1 MNRSVSIAALALAAP
16 LALLP
21 GSLRASD
28 RALPMRFELRVQ
40 GPAEV
45 CSDNCKTFIAASGA
59 ITADT
64 PRHFLLFAQRHD
76 VGGATVVLN
85 SDGGSVHGAIALGRE
100 LRKLK
105 LATTVGSLVDL
116 PADSEEQP
124 RVTFSPQARSRVD
137 VRLCAAWRRC
147 AGQCRHSL
155 RVMVHQIWLGDRR
168 EDPTAAGYSAEDLVL
183 VQRDI
188 GRLARYTADMGASAD
203 LLEVALRI
211 PPWEPMHAL
220 TRDELRNTKLT
231 TEDADVPVAAA
242 TVATSSPGLV
252 PQPVSRA
259 TSGLQA
265 APISEQ
271 RWSLVDRAGVAT
283 LARRHPLT
291 VEGEEIGSFD
301 LVVACSLGVL
311 TATTS
316 VTSERRHRGEQIP
329 IPSALDSISLRV
341 GSNSA
346 ALKVV
351 STERRSAPDELLTR
365 ATARIPST
373 LIGAFAAMGSHSMVI
388 KTQSAQLVTGIR
400 LGNTGAS
407 QNLPRLSRQD
417 AVSQLATGL
426 SYRGQRPA
434 VWLQRSNYSAACV
447 RLVADL
453 ASIWSSADTTASKV
467 SMVEA

>member
-1 MNRSVSIAALALAAP
+1 MNRSFSVAALALAAP

-45 CSDNCKTFIAASGA
+45 CGKTCKTFVAASGA

-64 PRHFLLFAQRHD
+64 PRHFLLFAQYHD
-76 VGGATVVLN
+76 VDGATVVLN

-116 PADSEEQP
+116 SADSEEQP
-124 RVTFSPQARSRVD
+124 RVTFSPQADCESMCAFVLLGGVRRSVP
-137 VRLCAAWRRC
+137 AE
-147 AGQCRHSL
+147 S

-220 TRDELRNTKLT
+220 TRDELRHTKLT

-242 TVATSSPGLV
+242 TVATSSPALV

-259 TSGLQA
+259 SDLQS
-265 APISEQ
+265 APIGEQ
-271 RWSLVDRAGVAT
+271 RWSLVDRAGLAT

-301 LVVACSLGVL
+301 LVVACSPGADSYDV
-311 TATTS
+311 S
-316 VTSERRHRGEQIP
+316 YVERRHRGEQTP
-329 IPSALDSISLRV
+329 LPAALDSISLRV

-351 STERRSAPDELLTR
+351 STERRSAPDELLTH
-365 ATARIPST
+365 ATARVPST

-407 QNLPRLSRQD
+407 QNLPRLSAGCRKPVGD
-417 AVSQLATGL
+417 RAELPRAKTGGLA
-426 SYRGQRPA
+426 
-434 VWLQRSNYSAACV
+434 AA
-447 RLVADL
+447 
-453 ASIWSSADTTASKV
+453 K
-467 SMVEA
+467 

>member
-1 MNRSVSIAALALAAP
+1 MNRSFSVAALALAAP

-45 CSDNCKTFIAASGA
+45 CGKNCKTFVAASGA

-64 PRHFLLFAQRHD
+64 PRHFLLFAQNHD
-76 VGGATVVLN
+76 VDGATVVLN

-105 LATTVGSLVDL
+105 LATTDGSLVDL

-124 RVTFSPQARSRVD
+124 RVTFSPQADCESMCAFVLLGGVRRSVP
-137 VRLCAAWRRC
+137 AE
-147 AGQCRHSL
+147 S

-220 TRDELRNTKLT
+220 TRDELRHTKLT

-242 TVATSSPGLV
+242 TVATSSPALV

-259 TSGLQA
+259 SDLQS

-271 RWSLVDRAGVAT
+271 RWSLVDRAGLAT

-301 LVVACSLGVL
+301 LVVACSPGADSYDV
-311 TATTS
+311 S
-316 VTSERRHRGEQIP
+316 YVERRHRGEQTP
-329 IPSALDSISLRV
+329 LPAALDSISLRV

-351 STERRSAPDELLTR
+351 STERRSAPDELLTH
-365 ATARIPST
+365 ATARVPST

-407 QNLPRLSRQD
+407 QNLPRLSAGCRKPVGD
-417 AVSQLATGL
+417 RAELPRAKTGGLA
-426 SYRGQRPA
+426 
-434 VWLQRSNYSAACV
+434 AA
-447 RLVADL
+447 
-453 ASIWSSADTTASKV
+453 K
-467 SMVEA
+467 

>member
-1 MNRSVSIAALALAAP
+1 MSRSVSIAALALAAP

-21 GSLRASD
+21 GSLNASD
-28 RALPMRFELRVQ
+28 RALPMRFEMRVQ
-40 GPAEV
+40 GPAEA
-45 CSDNCKTFIAASGA
+45 CGTNCRTFIAASGA

-64 PRHFLLFAQRHD
+64 PRHFLLFTQNHD
-76 VGGATVVLN
+76 VTGATVVLN

-105 LATTVGSLVDL
+105 LATTVGSLIDL
-116 PADSEEQP
+116 PAGNDDQ
-124 RVTFSPQARSRVD
+124 RRATLSPQADCESMCAFVLLGGVRRSVP
-137 VRLCAAWRRC
+137 AE
-147 AGQCRHSL
+147 S

-220 TRDELRNTKLT
+220 TRDELRLTKLT
-231 TEDADVPVAAA
+231 TEDVDAPVAAA
-242 TVATSSPGLV
+242 TVAASPVSV
-252 PQPVSRA
+252 PQPAPRA
-259 TSGLQA
+259 TNGLQA
-265 APISEQ
+265 TPISEQ
-271 RWSLVDRAGVAT
+271 RWSLVDRSGVAT

-301 LVVACSLGVL
+301 LVVACSPGADTYDV
-311 TATTS
+311 S
-316 VTSERRHRGEQIP
+316 YIERRHRGEQTPLPAAI
-329 IPSALDSISLRV
+329 DSISLRV

-346 ALKVV
+346 MLKVV
-351 STERRSAPDELLTR
+351 STERRSEPDELFTY
-365 ATARIPST
+365 ATARVPST

-407 QNLPRLSRQD
+407 QNLPRLSTGCRKPAGD
-417 AVSQLATGL
+417 RAELPRTKTGGLA
-426 SYRGQRPA
+426 
-434 VWLQRSNYSAACV
+434 AA
-447 RLVADL
+447 
-453 ASIWSSADTTASKV
+453 K
-467 SMVEA
+467 

>member
-1 MNRSVSIAALALAAP
+1 
-16 LALLP
+16 
-21 GSLRASD
+21 
-28 RALPMRFELRVQ
+28 MRFELRVQ

-45 CSDNCKTFIAASGA
+45 CGKNCKTFVAASGA

-64 PRHFLLFAQRHD
+64 ARHFLLFAQNHD
-76 VGGATVVLN
+76 VDGATVVLN

-116 PADSEEQP
+116 SADSEEQP
-124 RVTFSPQARSRVD
+124 RVTFSPQADCESMCAFVLLGGVRRSVP
-137 VRLCAAWRRC
+137 AE
-147 AGQCRHSL
+147 S

-220 TRDELRNTKLT
+220 TRDELRHTKLT

-242 TVATSSPGLV
+242 TVATSSPALV

-259 TSGLQA
+259 SDLQS

-271 RWSLVDRAGVAT
+271 RWSLVDRAGLAT

-301 LVVACSLGVL
+301 LVVACSPGADSYDV
-311 TATTS
+311 S
-316 VTSERRHRGEQIP
+316 YVERRHRGEQTP
-329 IPSALDSISLRV
+329 LPAALDSISLRV

-351 STERRSAPDELLTR
+351 STERRSAPDELLTH
-365 ATARIPST
+365 ATARVPST

-407 QNLPRLSRQD
+407 QNLPRLSAGCRKPVGD
-417 AVSQLATGL
+417 RAELPPAKTGGLA
-426 SYRGQRPA
+426 
-434 VWLQRSNYSAACV
+434 AA
-447 RLVADL
+447 
-453 ASIWSSADTTASKV
+453 K
-467 SMVEA
+467 

>member
-1 MNRSVSIAALALAAP
+1 MNRSFSVAALALAAP

-45 CSDNCKTFIAASGA
+45 CGKNCKTFVAASGA

-64 PRHFLLFAQRHD
+64 PRHFLLFAQNHD
-76 VGGATVVLN
+76 VDGATVVLN

-116 PADSEEQP
+116 SADSEEQP
-124 RVTFSPQARSRVD
+124 RVTFSPQADCESMCAFVLLGGVRRSVP
-137 VRLCAAWRRC
+137 AE
-147 AGQCRHSL
+147 S

-220 TRDELRNTKLT
+220 TRDELRHTKLT

-242 TVATSSPGLV
+242 TVATSSPALV

-259 TSGLQA
+259 SDLQS
-265 APISEQ
+265 APIGEQ
-271 RWSLVDRAGVAT
+271 RWSLVDRAGLAT

-301 LVVACSLGVL
+301 LVVACSPGADSYDV
-311 TATTS
+311 S
-316 VTSERRHRGEQIP
+316 YVERRHRGEQTP
-329 IPSALDSISLRV
+329 LPAALDSISVRV

-351 STERRSAPDELLTR
+351 STERRSAPDELLTH
-365 ATARIPST
+365 ATARVPST

-407 QNLPRLSRQD
+407 QNLPRLSAGCRKPVGD
-417 AVSQLATGL
+417 RAELPRAKTGGLA
-426 SYRGQRPA
+426 
-434 VWLQRSNYSAACV
+434 AA
-447 RLVADL
+447 
-453 ASIWSSADTTASKV
+453 K
-467 SMVEA
+467 

>member
-28 RALPMRFELRVQ
+28 RALPMRFEMRMQ

-45 CSDNCKTFIAASGA
+45 CGTDCKTFIAASGA
-59 ITADT
+59 ITSETA
-64 PRHFLLFAQRHD
+64 RHFLLFTQNHD
-76 VGGATVVLN
+76 VTGATVVLN

-116 PADSEEQP
+116 PADNDDQP
-124 RVTFSPQARSRVD
+124 RATYSPQADCESMCAFVLLGGVRRSVP
-137 VRLCAAWRRC
+137 AE
-147 AGQCRHSL
+147 S

-220 TRDELRNTKLT
+220 TRDELRLTRLT
-231 TEDADVPVAAA
+231 TEDVGAPAAAA
-242 TVATSSPGLV
+242 TVAASPVLV
-252 PQPVSRA
+252 PQPAPRA
-259 TSGLQA
+259 TNGLQA
-265 APISEQ
+265 TPISEQ
-271 RWSLVDRAGVAT
+271 RWSLVDQAGLAT

-301 LVVACSLGVL
+301 LVVACSPGVD
-311 TATTS
+311 TYDVS
-316 VTSERRHRGEQIP
+316 YIERRHRGEQTPLPAAIG
-329 IPSALDSISLRV
+329 SISLRV

-346 ALKVV
+346 VLKVV
-351 STERRSAPDELLTR
+351 STERRSEPDELLTY
-365 ATARIPST
+365 ATARVPST

-407 QNLPRLSRQD
+407 QNLPRLSAGCRKPAGD
-417 AVSQLATGL
+417 RAELPRTKTGGLA
-426 SYRGQRPA
+426 
-434 VWLQRSNYSAACV
+434 AA
-447 RLVADL
+447 
-453 ASIWSSADTTASKV
+453 K
-467 SMVEA
+467 

>member
-1 MNRSVSIAALALAAP
+1 MNRSFSVAALALAAP

-21 GSLRASD
+21 SSLRASD

-45 CSDNCKTFIAASGA
+45 CGKNCKTFVAASGA

-64 PRHFLLFAQRHD
+64 PRHFLLFAQNHD
-76 VGGATVVLN
+76 VDGATVVLN

-116 PADSEEQP
+116 SADSEEQP
-124 RVTFSPQARSRVD
+124 RVTFSPQADCESMCAFVLLGGVRRSVP
-137 VRLCAAWRRC
+137 AE
-147 AGQCRHSL
+147 S

-220 TRDELRNTKLT
+220 TRDELRHTKLT

-242 TVATSSPGLV
+242 TVATSSPALV

-259 TSGLQA
+259 SDLQS

-271 RWSLVDRAGVAT
+271 RWSLVDRAGLAT

-301 LVVACSLGVL
+301 LVVACSPGADSYDV
-311 TATTS
+311 S
-316 VTSERRHRGEQIP
+316 YVERRHRGEQTP
-329 IPSALDSISLRV
+329 LPAALDSISLRV

-351 STERRSAPDELLTR
+351 STERRSAPDELLTH
-365 ATARIPST
+365 ATARVPST

-407 QNLPRLSRQD
+407 QNLPRLSAGCRKPVGD
-417 AVSQLATGL
+417 RAELPRAKTGGLA
-426 SYRGQRPA
+426 
-434 VWLQRSNYSAACV
+434 AA
-447 RLVADL
+447 
-453 ASIWSSADTTASKV
+453 K
-467 SMVEA
+467 

>member
-1 MNRSVSIAALALAAP
+1 MNRSVVLAALALAVP
-16 LALLP
+16 LLLLP

-28 RALPMRFELRVQ
+28 RTLPMRFELRVQ
-40 GPAEV
+40 GPAEA
-45 CSDNCKTFIAASGA
+45 CGKSCKTFISASGA

-64 PRHFLLFAQRHD
+64 PRHFIVFAQNHD
-76 VGGATVVLN
+76 VSGATVVLN

-100 LRKLK
+100 LRNLR

-116 PADSEEQP
+116 PADGPDQP
-124 RVTFSPQARSRVD
+124 RAMLSPRADCESMCAFVLLGGVQRSVP
-137 VRLCAAWRRC
+137 AE
-147 AGQCRHSL
+147 S

-220 TRDELRNTKLT
+220 TRDELRLTKLT
-231 TEDADVPVAAA
+231 TEDANAPAAA
-242 TVATSSPGLV
+242 TVAASSPAAV
-252 PQPVSRA
+252 SQPVSRVTNGVHA
-259 TSGLQA
+259 T
-265 APISEQ
+265 PISEQ
-271 RWSLVDRAGVAT
+271 RWSLVDRSGVAT

-301 LVVACSLGVL
+301 LVVACGPGGDTYDVSYI
-311 TATTS
+311 
-316 VTSERRHRGEQIP
+316 ERRHRGEQTP
-329 IPSALDSISLRV
+329 VPAALNTISLRV

-351 STERRSAPDELLTR
+351 STERRSAPDELLTY
-365 ATARIPST
+365 ATGRVPAT
-373 LIGAFAAMGSHSMVI
+373 LIGAFAAMGSHSIVV

-407 QNLPRLSRQD
+407 QNLPRLSAGCNKPIGDR
-417 AVSQLATGL
+417 
-426 SYRGQRPA
+426 
-434 VWLQRSNYSAACV
+434 
-447 RLVADL
+447 ADL
-453 ASIWSSADTTASKV
+453 TRTKTGGLAAAK
-467 SMVEA
+467 

>member
-1 MNRSVSIAALALAAP
+1 MNRSFSVAALALAAP

-45 CSDNCKTFIAASGA
+45 CGKNCKTFVAASGA

-64 PRHFLLFAQRHD
+64 PRHFLLFAQNHD
-76 VGGATVVLN
+76 VDGATVVLN

-116 PADSEEQP
+116 SADSEEQP
-124 RVTFSPQARSRVD
+124 RVTFSPQADCESMCAFVLLGGVRRSVP
-137 VRLCAAWRRC
+137 AE
-147 AGQCRHSL
+147 S

-220 TRDELRNTKLT
+220 TRDELRHTKLT

-242 TVATSSPGLV
+242 TVATSSPALV

-259 TSGLQA
+259 SDLQS
-265 APISEQ
+265 APIGEQ
-271 RWSLVDRAGVAT
+271 RWSLVDRAGLAT

-301 LVVACSLGVL
+301 LVVACSPGADSYDV
-311 TATTS
+311 S
-316 VTSERRHRGEQIP
+316 YVERRHRGEQTP
-329 IPSALDSISLRV
+329 LPAALDSISLRV

-351 STERRSAPDELLTR
+351 STERRSAPDELLTH

-407 QNLPRLSRQD
+407 QNLPRLSAGCRKPVGD
-417 AVSQLATGL
+417 RAELPRAKTGGLA
-426 SYRGQRPA
+426 
-434 VWLQRSNYSAACV
+434 AA
-447 RLVADL
+447 
-453 ASIWSSADTTASKV
+453 K
-467 SMVEA
+467 

>member
-1 MNRSVSIAALALAAP
+1 MSRSVSIAALALAAP

-28 RALPMRFELRVQ
+28 RTLPMRFEMRVQ
-40 GPAEV
+40 GPAEI
-45 CSDNCKTFIAASGA
+45 CGNNCKTFIAASGA

-64 PRHFLLFAQRHD
+64 PRHFLLFAQNHD
-76 VGGATVVLN
+76 VDGATVVLN

-100 LRKLK
+100 VRKLK
-105 LATTVGSLVDL
+105 LATTVGTLVDL

-124 RVTFSPQARSRVD
+124 RVTFSPQADCESMCAFVLLGG
-137 VRLCAAWRRC
+137 VRRTVPAE
-147 AGQCRHSL
+147 S

-220 TRDELRNTKLT
+220 TRDELRLTKLT
-231 TEDADVPVAAA
+231 TEDVDAQVTAA
-242 TVATSSPGLV
+242 TVDATSPVSV
-252 PQPVSRA
+252 PQPAPRA
-259 TSGLQA
+259 TNGLQA
-265 APISEQ
+265 TPTSDQ
-271 RWSLVDRAGVAT
+271 RWSLVDRAGAAT

-301 LVVACSLGVL
+301 LVVACSPGADSYDV
-311 TATTS
+311 S
-316 VTSERRHRGEQIP
+316 YVERRHRGEQTPLPTAI
-329 IPSALDSISLRV
+329 DSISLRV

-346 ALKVV
+346 VLKVI
-351 STERRSAPDELLTR
+351 STERRSAPDELLTY
-365 ATARIPST
+365 ATARVAST
-373 LIGAFAAMGSHSMVI
+373 LIGAFAATGSHSMVI

-407 QNLPRLSRQD
+407 QNLPRLSAGCRKPVGD
-417 AVSQLATGL
+417 RAELPRAKTGGLA
-426 SYRGQRPA
+426 
-434 VWLQRSNYSAACV
+434 AA
-447 RLVADL
+447 
-453 ASIWSSADTTASKV
+453 K
-467 SMVEA
+467 

>member
-1 MNRSVSIAALALAAP
+1 MNRSFSVAALALAAP

-45 CSDNCKTFIAASGA
+45 CGKNCKTFVAASGA

-64 PRHFLLFAQRHD
+64 PRHFLLFAQNHD
-76 VGGATVVLN
+76 VDGATVVLN

-116 PADSEEQP
+116 SADSEEQP
-124 RVTFSPQARSRVD
+124 RVTFSPQADCESMCAFVLLGGVRRSVP
-137 VRLCAAWRRC
+137 AE
-147 AGQCRHSL
+147 S

-220 TRDELRNTKLT
+220 TRDELRHTKLT

-242 TVATSSPGLV
+242 TVATSSPALV

-259 TSGLQA
+259 SDLQS
-265 APISEQ
+265 APIGEQ
-271 RWSLVDRAGVAT
+271 RWSLVDRAGLAT

-301 LVVACSLGVL
+301 LVVACSPGADSYDV
-311 TATTS
+311 S
-316 VTSERRHRGEQIP
+316 YVERRHRGEQTP
-329 IPSALDSISLRV
+329 LPAALDSISLRV
-341 GSNSA
+341 GSSSA

-351 STERRSAPDELLTR
+351 SSERRSAPDELLTH
-365 ATARIPST
+365 ATARVPST

-407 QNLPRLSRQD
+407 QNLPRLSAGCRKPVGD
-417 AVSQLATGL
+417 RAELPRAKTGGLA
-426 SYRGQRPA
+426 
-434 VWLQRSNYSAACV
+434 AA
-447 RLVADL
+447 
-453 ASIWSSADTTASKV
+453 K
-467 SMVEA
+467 

>member
-1 MNRSVSIAALALAAP
+1 MNRSFSVAALALAAP

-21 GSLRASD
+21 ASLRASD
-28 RALPMRFELRVQ
+28 RSLPMRFELRVQ

-45 CSDNCKTFIAASGA
+45 CGKNCKTFVAASGA

-64 PRHFLLFAQRHD
+64 PRHFLLFAQNHD
-76 VGGATVVLN
+76 VDGATVVLN

-116 PADSEEQP
+116 SADSEEQP
-124 RVTFSPQARSRVD
+124 RVTFSPQADCESMCAFVLLGGVRRSVP
-137 VRLCAAWRRC
+137 AE
-147 AGQCRHSL
+147 S

-220 TRDELRNTKLT
+220 TRDELRHTKLT

-242 TVATSSPGLV
+242 TVATSSPALV

-259 TSGLQA
+259 SDLQS
-265 APISEQ
+265 APIGEQ
-271 RWSLVDRAGVAT
+271 RWSLVDRAGLAT

-301 LVVACSLGVL
+301 LVVACSPGADSYDV
-311 TATTS
+311 S
-316 VTSERRHRGEQIP
+316 YVERRHRGEQTP
-329 IPSALDSISLRV
+329 LPAALDSISLRV

-351 STERRSAPDELLTR
+351 STERRSAPDELLTH
-365 ATARIPST
+365 ATARVPST

-407 QNLPRLSRQD
+407 QNLPRLSAGCRKPVGD
-417 AVSQLATGL
+417 RAELPRAKTGGLA
-426 SYRGQRPA
+426 
-434 VWLQRSNYSAACV
+434 AA
-447 RLVADL
+447 
-453 ASIWSSADTTASKV
+453 K
-467 SMVEA
+467 

>member
-1 MNRSVSIAALALAAP
+1 MNRSFSVAALALAAP

-45 CSDNCKTFIAASGA
+45 CGKNCKTFVAASGA

-64 PRHFLLFAQRHD
+64 PRHFLLFAQNHD
-76 VGGATVVLN
+76 VDGATVVLN

-116 PADSEEQP
+116 SADSEEQP
-124 RVTFSPQARSRVD
+124 RVTFSPQADCESMCAFVLLGGVRRSVP
-137 VRLCAAWRRC
+137 AE
-147 AGQCRHSL
+147 S

-220 TRDELRNTKLT
+220 TRDELRHTKLT
-231 TEDADVPVAAA
+231 TEDADVPVEAA
-242 TVATSSPGLV
+242 TVATSSPALV

-259 TSGLQA
+259 SDLQS

-271 RWSLVDRAGVAT
+271 RWSLVDRAGLAT

-301 LVVACSLGVL
+301 LVVACSPGADSYDV
-311 TATTS
+311 S
-316 VTSERRHRGEQIP
+316 YVERRHRGEQTP
-329 IPSALDSISLRV
+329 LPAALDSISLRV

-351 STERRSAPDELLTR
+351 STERRSAPDELLTH
-365 ATARIPST
+365 ATARVPST

-407 QNLPRLSRQD
+407 QNLPRLSAGCRKPVGD
-417 AVSQLATGL
+417 RAELPRAKTGGLA
-426 SYRGQRPA
+426 
-434 VWLQRSNYSAACV
+434 AA
-447 RLVADL
+447 
-453 ASIWSSADTTASKV
+453 K
-467 SMVEA
+467 

>member
-1 MNRSVSIAALALAAP
+1 MNRSVSIAALALAAL

-21 GSLRASD
+21 DSLRASD
-28 RALPMRFELRVQ
+28 RTLPMRFEMRVQ
-40 GPAEV
+40 GPAEI
-45 CSDNCKTFIAASGA
+45 CGNNCKTFIAASGA

-64 PRHFLLFAQRHD
+64 PRHFLLFAQKHD
-76 VGGATVVLN
+76 VDGATVVLN

-100 LRKLK
+100 VRKLK

-116 PADSEEQP
+116 PADSEDQP
-124 RVTFSPQARSRVD
+124 RATYSPQADCESMCAFVLLGGVRRSVP
-137 VRLCAAWRRC
+137 AE
-147 AGQCRHSL
+147 S

-220 TRDELRNTKLT
+220 TRDELRLTKLT
-231 TEDADVPVAAA
+231 TEDVDGPATARPSRPRRCRCRNPLPARPTAYRLLPSASSDGRWWIEPVRLHSPAAIR
-242 TVATSSPGLV
+242 S
-252 PQPVSRA
+252 
-259 TSGLQA
+259 
-265 APISEQ
+265 
-271 RWSLVDRAGVAT
+271 
-283 LARRHPLT
+283 H

-301 LVVACSLGVL
+301 LVVACSPGADSYDV
-311 TATTS
+311 S
-316 VTSERRHRGEQIP
+316 YVERRHRGEQTPLPAAI
-329 IPSALDSISLRV
+329 DSISLRV

-346 ALKVV
+346 VLKVV
-351 STERRSAPDELLTR
+351 STERRSAPDELFTY
-365 ATARIPST
+365 ATARVPST

-407 QNLPRLSRQD
+407 QNLPRLSAGCRKPAGD
-417 AVSQLATGL
+417 RAELPRTKTGGLA
-426 SYRGQRPA
+426 
-434 VWLQRSNYSAACV
+434 AA
-447 RLVADL
+447 
-453 ASIWSSADTTASKV
+453 K
-467 SMVEA
+467 

>member
-1 MNRSVSIAALALAAP
+1 MNRSFSVAALALAAP

-45 CSDNCKTFIAASGA
+45 CGKNCKTFVAASGA

-64 PRHFLLFAQRHD
+64 PRHFLLFAQNHD
-76 VGGATVVLN
+76 VDGATVVLN

-116 PADSEEQP
+116 SADSEEQP
-124 RVTFSPQARSRVD
+124 RVTFSPQADCESMCAFVLLGGVRRSVP
-137 VRLCAAWRRC
+137 AE
-147 AGQCRHSL
+147 S

-220 TRDELRNTKLT
+220 TRDELRHTKLT

-242 TVATSSPGLV
+242 TVATSSPALV

-259 TSGLQA
+259 SDLQS

-271 RWSLVDRAGVAT
+271 RWSLVDRAGLAT

-301 LVVACSLGVL
+301 LVVACSPGADSYDV
-311 TATTS
+311 S
-316 VTSERRHRGEQIP
+316 YVERRHRGEQTP
-329 IPSALDSISLRV
+329 LPAALDSISLRV

-351 STERRSAPDELLTR
+351 STERRSAPDELLTH
-365 ATARIPST
+365 ATARVPST

-388 KTQSAQLVTGIR
+388 RTQGAQLVTGIR

-407 QNLPRLSRQD
+407 QNLPRLSAGCRKPASD
-417 AVSQLATGL
+417 RAELPRTRTGGLA
-426 SYRGQRPA
+426 
-434 VWLQRSNYSAACV
+434 AA
-447 RLVADL
+447 
-453 ASIWSSADTTASKV
+453 K
-467 SMVEA
+467 

>member
-1 MNRSVSIAALALAAP
+1 MNRSVLIAALALAAP

-45 CSDNCKTFIAASGA
+45 CGDNCKTFIAASGA

-64 PRHFLLFAQRHD
+64 PRHFLLFAQKHD

-116 PADSEEQP
+116 SADSEEQP
-124 RVTFSPQARSRVD
+124 RVTFSPQADCESMCAFVLLGGVRRSVP
-137 VRLCAAWRRC
+137 AE
-147 AGQCRHSL
+147 S

-220 TRDELRNTKLT
+220 TRDELRHTKLT

-242 TVATSSPGLV
+242 TVATSSPALV

-259 TSGLQA
+259 SDLQS

-271 RWSLVDRAGVAT
+271 RWSLVDRAGLAT

-301 LVVACSLGVL
+301 LVVACSPGAGSYDV
-311 TATTS
+311 S
-316 VTSERRHRGEQIP
+316 YVERRHRGEQIP
-329 IPSALDSISLRV
+329 LPSALDSISLRV
-341 GSNSA
+341 GGNSA

-351 STERRSAPDELLTR
+351 STERRSAPDELLTH

-407 QNLPRLSRQD
+407 QNLPRLSAGCRKPAGD
-417 AVSQLATGL
+417 RAELPRAKTGGLA
-426 SYRGQRPA
+426 
-434 VWLQRSNYSAACV
+434 AA
-447 RLVADL
+447 
-453 ASIWSSADTTASKV
+453 K
-467 SMVEA
+467 

>member
-1 MNRSVSIAALALAAP
+1 MCAFVLLGGVRRSV
-16 LALLP
+16 
-21 GSLRASD
+21 
-28 RALPMRFELRVQ
+28 
-40 GPAEV
+40 PAE
-45 CSDNCKTFIAASGA
+45 S
-59 ITADT
+59 
-64 PRHFLLFAQRHD
+64 
-76 VGGATVVLN
+76 
-85 SDGGSVHGAIALGRE
+85 
-100 LRKLK
+100 
-105 LATTVGSLVDL
+105 
-116 PADSEEQP
+116 
-124 RVTFSPQARSRVD
+124 
-137 VRLCAAWRRC
+137 
-147 AGQCRHSL
+147 

-220 TRDELRNTKLT
+220 TRDELRHTKLT

-242 TVATSSPGLV
+242 TVATSSPALV

-259 TSGLQA
+259 SDLQS
-265 APISEQ
+265 APIGEQ
-271 RWSLVDRAGVAT
+271 RWSLVDRAGLAT

-301 LVVACSLGVL
+301 LVVACSPGADSYDV
-311 TATTS
+311 S
-316 VTSERRHRGEQIP
+316 YVERRHRGEQTP
-329 IPSALDSISLRV
+329 LPAALDSISLRV

-351 STERRSAPDELLTR
+351 STERRSAPDELLTH
-365 ATARIPST
+365 ATARVPST

-407 QNLPRLSRQD
+407 QNLPRLSAGCRKPVGD
-417 AVSQLATGL
+417 RAELPRAKTGGLA
-426 SYRGQRPA
+426 
-434 VWLQRSNYSAACV
+434 AA
-447 RLVADL
+447 
-453 ASIWSSADTTASKV
+453 K
-467 SMVEA
+467 

>member
-1 MNRSVSIAALALAAP
+1 MSRSVSIAALALAAP

-21 GSLRASD
+21 GSLNASD
-28 RALPMRFELRVQ
+28 RALPMRFEMRVQ
-40 GPAEV
+40 GPAEA
-45 CSDNCKTFIAASGA
+45 CGTNCRTFIAASGA

-64 PRHFLLFAQRHD
+64 PRHFLLFTQNHD
-76 VGGATVVLN
+76 VTGATVVLN

-116 PADSEEQP
+116 PAGNDDQ
-124 RVTFSPQARSRVD
+124 RRATLSPQADCESMCALVLLGGVRRSVP
-137 VRLCAAWRRC
+137 AE
-147 AGQCRHSL
+147 S

-220 TRDELRNTKLT
+220 TRDELRLTKLT
-231 TEDADVPVAAA
+231 TEDVDAPVAAA
-242 TVATSSPGLV
+242 TVAASPVSV
-252 PQPVSRA
+252 PQPAPRA
-259 TSGLQA
+259 TNGLQA
-265 APISEQ
+265 TPISEQ
-271 RWSLVDRAGVAT
+271 RWSLVDRSGVAT

-301 LVVACSLGVL
+301 LVVACSPGADTYDV
-311 TATTS
+311 S
-316 VTSERRHRGEQIP
+316 YIERRHRGEQTPLPAAI
-329 IPSALDSISLRV
+329 DSISLRV

-346 ALKVV
+346 MLKVV
-351 STERRSAPDELLTR
+351 STERRSEPDELFTY
-365 ATARIPST
+365 ATARVPST

-388 KTQSAQLVTGIR
+388 KTQSAQFVTGIR

-407 QNLPRLSRQD
+407 QNLPRLSTGCRKPAGD
-417 AVSQLATGL
+417 RAELPRTKTGGLA
-426 SYRGQRPA
+426 
-434 VWLQRSNYSAACV
+434 AA
-447 RLVADL
+447 
-453 ASIWSSADTTASKV
+453 K
-467 SMVEA
+467 

>member
-1 MNRSVSIAALALAAP
+1 MNRSVLIAALALAASCV
-16 LALLP
+16 LAP

-28 RALPMRFELRVQ
+28 RALPMRFELRTQ
-40 GPAEV
+40 GPADA
-45 CSDNCKTFIAASGA
+45 CGNSCKTFIVASGA

-64 PRHFLLFAQRHD
+64 PRSFILFAKSHD
-76 VGGATVVLN
+76 VVGATVVLN

-116 PADSEEQP
+116 PADGADQP
-124 RVTFSPQARSRVD
+124 RATFSPEADCESMCAFVLLGGVRRSVP
-137 VRLCAAWRRC
+137 AE
-147 AGQCRHSL
+147 S

-168 EDPTAAGYSAEDLVL
+168 EDPTAASYSAEDLVL

-188 GRLARYTADMGASAD
+188 GRLAQYTADMGATAE

-220 TRDELRNTKLT
+220 TRDELRLTKLT
-231 TEDADVPVAAA
+231 TDDADAPVAA
-242 TVATSSPGLV
+242 TVAVSSP
-252 PQPVSRA
+252 VSTPRPAPRA
-259 TSGLQA
+259 TNGLQA
-265 APISEQ
+265 TPISEQ

-291 VEGEEIGSFD
+291 LEGEEIGSFD
-301 LVVACSLGVL
+301 LVVACGPGGDTYDVSYI
-311 TATTS
+311 
-316 VTSERRHRGEQIP
+316 ERRHRGEQMDVP
-329 IPSALDSISLRV
+329 AALDSISLRV

-351 STERRSAPDELLTR
+351 STERRKAPDELLTY
-365 ATARIPST
+365 ATARVPST

-388 KTQSAQLVTGIR
+388 KTRSAQSVTGIR

-407 QNLPRLSRQD
+407 QNLPRLSAGCRKPAGD
-417 AVSQLATGL
+417 RAELPRTKTGGLA
-426 SYRGQRPA
+426 
-434 VWLQRSNYSAACV
+434 AA
-447 RLVADL
+447 
-453 ASIWSSADTTASKV
+453 K
-467 SMVEA
+467 

>member
-1 MNRSVSIAALALAAP
+1 MNRSFSVAALALAAP

-45 CSDNCKTFIAASGA
+45 CGKNCKTFVAASGA

-64 PRHFLLFAQRHD
+64 PRHFLLFAQNHD
-76 VGGATVVLN
+76 VDGATVVLN

-116 PADSEEQP
+116 SADSEEQP
-124 RVTFSPQARSRVD
+124 RVTFSPQADCESMCAFVLLGGVRRSVP
-137 VRLCAAWRRC
+137 AE
-147 AGQCRHSL
+147 S

-220 TRDELRNTKLT
+220 TRDELRHTKLT

-242 TVATSSPGLV
+242 TVATSSPALV

-259 TSGLQA
+259 SDLQS

-271 RWSLVDRAGVAT
+271 SWSLVDRAGLAT

-301 LVVACSLGVL
+301 LVVACSPGADSYDV
-311 TATTS
+311 S
-316 VTSERRHRGEQIP
+316 YVERRHRGEQTP
-329 IPSALDSISLRV
+329 LPAALDSISLRV

-351 STERRSAPDELLTR
+351 STERRSAPDELLTH
-365 ATARIPST
+365 ATARVPST
-373 LIGAFAAMGSHSMVI
+373 LIGAFAGMGSHSMVI

-407 QNLPRLSRQD
+407 QNLPRLSAGCRKPVGD
-417 AVSQLATGL
+417 RAELPRAKTGGLA
-426 SYRGQRPA
+426 
-434 VWLQRSNYSAACV
+434 AA
-447 RLVADL
+447 
-453 ASIWSSADTTASKV
+453 K
-467 SMVEA
+467 

>member
-28 RALPMRFELRVQ
+28 RTLPMRFEMRVQ
-40 GPAEV
+40 GPAEI
-45 CSDNCKTFIAASGA
+45 CGNNCKTFIAASGA

-64 PRHFLLFAQRHD
+64 PRHFLLFAQKHD
-76 VGGATVVLN
+76 VDGATVVLN

-100 LRKLK
+100 VRKLK

-116 PADSEEQP
+116 PADSEDQP
-124 RVTFSPQARSRVD
+124 RATYSPQADCESMCAFVLLGGVRRSVP
-137 VRLCAAWRRC
+137 AE
-147 AGQCRHSL
+147 S

-220 TRDELRNTKLT
+220 TRDELRLTKLT
-231 TEDADVPVAAA
+231 TEDVDGPATAA
-242 TVATSSPGLV
+242 TSPVSV
-252 PQPVSRA
+252 PQPAPRA
-259 TSGLQA
+259 TNGLQA
-265 APISEQ
+265 TPISEQ
-271 RWSLVDRAGVAT
+271 RWSLVDRAGAV

-291 VEGEEIGSFD
+291 LEGEEIGSFD
-301 LVVACSLGVL
+301 LVVACSPGADSYDV
-311 TATTS
+311 S
-316 VTSERRHRGEQIP
+316 YVERRHRGEQTPLPAAI
-329 IPSALDSISLRV
+329 DSISLRV

-346 ALKVV
+346 VLKVI
-351 STERRSAPDELLTR
+351 STERRSAPDELLTY
-365 ATARIPST
+365 ATARVPST

-407 QNLPRLSRQD
+407 QNLPRLSAGCRKPAGD
-417 AVSQLATGL
+417 RAELPRTKTGGLA
-426 SYRGQRPA
+426 
-434 VWLQRSNYSAACV
+434 AA
-447 RLVADL
+447 
-453 ASIWSSADTTASKV
+453 K
-467 SMVEA
+467 

>member
-1 MNRSVSIAALALAAP
+1 
-16 LALLP
+16 
-21 GSLRASD
+21 
-28 RALPMRFELRVQ
+28 MRFEMRVQ
-40 GPAEV
+40 GPAEA
-45 CSDNCKTFIAASGA
+45 CGTNCRTFIAASGA

-64 PRHFLLFAQRHD
+64 PRHFLLFTQNHD
-76 VGGATVVLN
+76 VTGATVVLN

-116 PADSEEQP
+116 PAGNDDQ
-124 RVTFSPQARSRVD
+124 RRATLSPQADCESMCAFVLLGG
-137 VRLCAAWRRC
+137 VRRWVPAE
-147 AGQCRHSL
+147 S

-220 TRDELRNTKLT
+220 TRDELRLTKLT
-231 TEDADVPVAAA
+231 TEDVDAPVAAA
-242 TVATSSPGLV
+242 TVAASPVSV
-252 PQPVSRA
+252 PQPAPRA
-259 TSGLQA
+259 TNGLQA
-265 APISEQ
+265 TPISEQ
-271 RWSLVDRAGVAT
+271 RWSLVDRSGVAT

-301 LVVACSLGVL
+301 LVVACSPGADTYDV
-311 TATTS
+311 S
-316 VTSERRHRGEQIP
+316 YIERRHRGEQTPLPAAI
-329 IPSALDSISLRV
+329 DSISLRV

-346 ALKVV
+346 MLKVV
-351 STERRSAPDELLTR
+351 STERRSEPDELFTY
-365 ATARIPST
+365 AIARVPST

-388 KTQSAQLVTGIR
+388 KTQSAQFVTGIR

-407 QNLPRLSRQD
+407 QNLPRLSTGCRKPAGD
-417 AVSQLATGL
+417 RAELPRTKTGGLA
-426 SYRGQRPA
+426 
-434 VWLQRSNYSAACV
+434 AA
-447 RLVADL
+447 
-453 ASIWSSADTTASKV
+453 K
-467 SMVEA
+467 

>member
-1 MNRSVSIAALALAAP
+1 MNRSFSVAALALAAP
-16 LALLP
+16 LILLP

-28 RALPMRFELRVQ
+28 RALPMRFEFRVQ
-40 GPAEV
+40 GPAED
-45 CSDNCKTFIAASGA
+45 CGKNCKTFVAASGA

-64 PRHFLLFAQRHD
+64 PRHFLLFAQNHD
-76 VGGATVVLN
+76 VDGATVVLN

-116 PADSEEQP
+116 SADSEEQP
-124 RVTFSPQARSRVD
+124 RVTFSPQADCESMCAFVLLGGVRRSVP
-137 VRLCAAWRRC
+137 AE
-147 AGQCRHSL
+147 S

-220 TRDELRNTKLT
+220 TRDELRHTKLT

-242 TVATSSPGLV
+242 TVATSSPALV

-259 TSGLQA
+259 SDLQS

-271 RWSLVDRAGVAT
+271 RWSLVDRAGLAT

-301 LVVACSLGVL
+301 LVVACSPGADSYDV
-311 TATTS
+311 S
-316 VTSERRHRGEQIP
+316 YVERRHRGEQTP
-329 IPSALDSISLRV
+329 LPAALDSISLRV

-351 STERRSAPDELLTR
+351 STERRSAPDELLTH
-365 ATARIPST
+365 ATARVPST

-407 QNLPRLSRQD
+407 QNLPRLSAGCRKPVGD
-417 AVSQLATGL
+417 RAELPRAKTGGLA
-426 SYRGQRPA
+426 
-434 VWLQRSNYSAACV
+434 AA
-447 RLVADL
+447 
-453 ASIWSSADTTASKV
+453 K
-467 SMVEA
+467 

>member
-1 MNRSVSIAALALAAP
+1 MNRSVSIAVFALAAP

-21 GSLRASD
+21 GSLHASD

-45 CSDNCKTFIAASGA
+45 CGNNCKTFIAAFGA

-64 PRHFLLFAQRHD
+64 PRHFVLFAQNHD
-76 VGGATVVLN
+76 VVGATVVLN

-105 LATTVGSLVDL
+105 LATTVGSLADL
-116 PADSEEQP
+116 PADSEDQP
-124 RVTFSPQARSRVD
+124 RVTFSPQADCESMCAFVLLGGVRRSVP
-137 VRLCAAWRRC
+137 AE
-147 AGQCRHSL
+147 S

-220 TRDELRNTKLT
+220 TRAELKLTKLT
-231 TEDADVPVAAA
+231 TEDADAPAAAA
-242 TVATSSPGLV
+242 TVATSSPASV
-252 PQPVSRA
+252 SQPAPRA
-259 TSGLQA
+259 TNGLQA
-265 APISEQ
+265 TPISEQ

-291 VEGEEIGSFD
+291 VEGEEIGTFD
-301 LVVACSLGVL
+301 LVVACGPSGNAYDV
-311 TATTS
+311 S
-316 VTSERRHRGEQIP
+316 YIERRHRGEQTDVP
-329 IPSALDSISLRV
+329 AGLDSISLRV
-341 GSNSA
+341 GGNSA
-346 ALKVV
+346 MLKVV
-351 STERRSAPDELLTR
+351 STERRKAPDELLTY
-365 ATARIPST
+365 ATARVPST
-373 LIGAFAAMGSHSMVI
+373 LISAFAAMGSHSMVI

-407 QNLPRLSRQD
+407 QNLPRL
-417 AVSQLATGL
+417 LAGCRKPSGDRAELPRTKTGGL
-426 SYRGQRPA
+426 
-434 VWLQRSNYSAACV
+434 AA
-447 RLVADL
+447 A
-453 ASIWSSADTTASKV
+453 K
-467 SMVEA
+467 